1 MALGGG
7 SFTTQNKVLP
17 GTYVNFVSLAKAS
30 ATLSDR
36 GIAAMPLELDWGVEG
51 EVFTVTNT
59 DFQKNSMKFFG
70 YPYDHPKMKGLRDLF
85 MNITTLHAY
94 RLNGGGTPA
103 QSDYGYAKYS
113 GTRGNNIKIAVQQN
127 VDNEMFVDVI
137 TYMDTTVVDKQTVSH
152 ASELVDNDYVVF
164 NKESKLTHTAGTPLI
179 DGANATT
186 VSGEAYQNFFDKIE
200 SYSFNVL
207 GTDSM
212 DDITKGLFVN
222 FTRRLREEMGVKFQT
237 VLYNKA
243 ADYEGVINVKN
254 KTTDADWKESS
265 MVYWVIGAS
274 AGCAIN
280 KSILNK
286 IYDGEFTPEVI
297 HTQVELVDCIGR
309 GEFVFH
315 KVGASIRV
323 LDDINSLVTTSDT
336 KGDVFKDNQTIRV
349 IDQIANDTAVLFNDK
364 YLGNVLNDT
373 AGRIS
378 FWSDLVKMREEMQ
391 TIRAIENFAEEDVV
405 VLPGDTKK
413 SVVVNDAVE
422 VINTMSKLYMTTVV
436 G

>member
-70 YPYDHPKMKGLRDLF
+70 YPYDHAKMKGLRDLF
-85 MNITTLHAY
+85 KNITMLHAY
-94 RLNGGGTPA
+94 RLNGGGVKA
-103 QSDYGYAKYS
+103 QSDYANAKFS
-113 GTRGNNIKIAVQQN
+113 GTRGNDIKIVVQQN
-127 VDNEMFVDVI
+127 VDNEMFIDVI

-164 NKESKLTHTAGTPLI
+164 NKESALTITAGTPLT
-179 DGANATT
+179 GGTNATT
-186 VSGEAYQNFFDKIE
+186 VSGEAYQAFFNKIE

-207 GTDSM
+207 GTDST
-212 DDITKGLFVN
+212 DSIIQGLFVN
-222 FTRRLREEMGVKFQT
+222 FTKRLREEMGVKFQT

-286 IYDGEFTPEVI
+286 IYDGEFTPEVAY
-297 HTQVELVDCIGR
+297 TQVELVDCIGR

-315 KVGASIRV
+315 KVGTSIRV

-413 SVVVNDAVE
+413 SVVVNDAIE
-422 VINTMSKLYMTTVV
+422 VINTMAKLYMTTVV